1 MRTRGFVRS
10 LCVGALAVA
19 TACATN
25 PATGKK
31 QLMLMSESQEIQL
44 GKESDQQV
52 RQEMGVYSDAGLQ
65 SYVAGVGARLKQKAH
80 RPNLPWTYT
89 VVDTPAV
96 NAFALPGGFIYITR
110 GILPFLR
117 DDAELAAVL
126 GHETGHVDARHSAAQ
141 YSTQTVLGGAL
152 AVGSVL
158 SSKVGAVSGAASQAL
173 SLAFLK
179 NSRDDELEADHL
191 GVGYASQSGWAPEG
205 MTDLL
210 NTLGRLDEASGSS
223 RGVPNWALTH
233 PPAADRVA
241 KVQETVAAARA
252 ATGAG
257 TRSREELDKRLDGL
271 VFGDSREQGM
281 VRNGEFVH
289 PILRFGVKFPQGWE
303 VANSAQ
309 QVAAQR
315 DQNGNVVMILQTA
328 PAGSGGPRET
338 AQASMT
344 KAGFTEVEGAERSLN
359 GNPAYLATY
368 RGKMENTDVGLR
380 AGFIKHG
387 DQTLMLAGLASADQF
402 SGAQAAFDSTIGS
415 FRTLNQSEADSIQSN
430 RVRFYTVKAGETW
443 ESLAQGPSGGRV
455 KPSTLAIMNG
465 STPNTPPKAGD
476 RVRIV
481 SGG

>member
-1 MRTRGFVRS
+1 MRRFVQS
-10 LCVGALAVA
+10 LCVAVVAIA

-31 QLMLMSESQEIQL
+31 QLMLMSEAQEIQL

-52 RQEMGVYSDAGLQ
+52 RQEMGVYNNADLQ
-65 SYVAGVGARLKQKAH
+65 NYVASVGAKLKQKAH

-89 VVDTPAV
+89 VVDAPAV

-117 DDAELAAVL
+117 DDAELAAVM
-126 GHETGHVDARHSAAQ
+126 GHETGHVDARHSAAA

-173 SLAFLK
+173 GLAFLK
-179 NSRDDELEADHL
+179 NSRDAELEADRL
-191 GVGYASQSGWAPEG
+191 GVGYASQNGWAPEG

-241 KVQETVAAARA
+241 KVQESVAQARA

-257 TRSREELDKRLDGL
+257 TRSTEELDKRLDGL

-289 PILRFGVKFPQGWE
+289 PVLRFGVKFPSNWE
-303 VANSAQ
+303 IANSAQ
-309 QVAAQR
+309 QVVAQR
-315 DQNGNVVMILQTA
+315 DENGNVVMILQGA
-328 PAGSGGPRET
+328 PAQGSPRDT

-344 KAGFTEVEGAERSLN
+344 KAGFAEVEGRERSLN
-359 GNPAYLATY
+359 GDPAYVGTY

-380 AGFIKHG
+380 AAFIRHG
-387 DQTLMLAGLASADQF
+387 DQTYMLAGLATADQF
-402 SGAQAAFDSTIGS
+402 AGAQGAFDASIGS
-415 FRTLNQSEADSIQSN
+415 FRTLSQSEADGIQPN
-430 RVRFYTVKAGETW
+430 RIRFYTVKSGETW
-443 ESLAQGPSGGRV
+443 ESLAQGASGGAV
-455 KPSTLAIMNG
+455 KPTTLAIMNG
-465 STPNTPPKAGD
+465 SAPNTPPKAGA
-476 RVRIV
+476 RIRIV
-481 SGG
+481 SAGR